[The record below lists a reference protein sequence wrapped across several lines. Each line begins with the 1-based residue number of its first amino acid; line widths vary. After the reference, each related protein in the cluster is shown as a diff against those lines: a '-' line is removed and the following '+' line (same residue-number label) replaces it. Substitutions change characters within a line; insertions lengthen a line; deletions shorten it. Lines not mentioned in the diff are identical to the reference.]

1 VAKAITSRSVVIG
14 LALLLGGATP
24 SLSSAEDAIE
34 KAGES
39 VGLTIGNVLFLPMK
53 AISVSM
59 GLISG
64 AASLFFTGNAGLSSQ
79 IWFDTVQGPYLI
91 TPELAKKAVGERPE
105 LEQEM
110 SGSDVAPW

>member
-1 VAKAITSRSVVIG
+1 MKVITAKSVAIALVFLIG
-14 LALLLGGATP
+14 GVTP
-24 SLSSAEDAIE
+24 SASRAEDAIE
-34 KAGES
+34 KAGMS

-64 AASLFFTGNAGLSSQ
+64 AASLFFTGNTALSTQ
-79 IWFDTVQGPYLI
+79 IWSDTTEEPYLI

-110 SGSDVAPW
+110 SGSDLTPR